1 MCLNDLDAN
10 GKKLNKNI
18 FGTSGAERREIG
30 ITFIPCVPKQLT
42 LYNKHLIGKECIADL
57 KDPKSL
63 QAKLQESKDYL
74 GRPILNFFSNNQRL
88 DL

>member
-18 FGTSGAERREIG
+18 YGTTGADFRNLDIAL
-30 ITFIPCVPKQLT
+30 IPCVPKQLT
-42 LYNKHLIGKECIADL
+42 PYNKHLVGKECMADL

-63 QAKLQESKDYL
+63 QAKL
-74 GRPILNFFSNNQRL
+74 
-88 DL
+88 